1 MENKAGAGGA
11 NTSEGMLANFFN
23 SLLSKKSGA
32 AGTPRPG
39 FFTIFMSWLFWV
51 LGNFNQDKN
60 VDGV

>member
-39 FFTIFMSWLFWV
+39 FFTIFMSWLF
-51 LGNFNQDKN
+51 
-60 VDGV
+60 